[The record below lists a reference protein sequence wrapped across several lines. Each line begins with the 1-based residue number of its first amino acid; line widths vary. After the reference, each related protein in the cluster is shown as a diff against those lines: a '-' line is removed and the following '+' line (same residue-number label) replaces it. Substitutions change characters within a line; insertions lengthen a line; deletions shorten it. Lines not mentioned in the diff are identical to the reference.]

1 MLVMP
6 RMPSVSPMLIV
17 LPVSAAGVAVPGVL
31 PVPRSFLQYHVRS
44 VRALIVRCM
53 STMSRL
59 PSA

>member
-1 MLVMP
+1 
-6 RMPSVSPMLIV
+6 MPSVSPMLIV